1 MFLSCA
7 SRGRNPENPSERG
20 RSYGRYRQS
29 IEVNRKGVSNTVTSV
44 LKDYLIMEIPQSE
57 SKSNATTTAAKDS
70 ILPKLYEPMCLSL
83 YRTDYGKKFGTN
95 MQRATK

>member
-1 MFLSCA
+1 
-7 SRGRNPENPSERG
+7 
-20 RSYGRYRQS
+20 
-29 IEVNRKGVSNTVTSV
+29 
-44 LKDYLIMEIPQSE
+44 MEIPQSE